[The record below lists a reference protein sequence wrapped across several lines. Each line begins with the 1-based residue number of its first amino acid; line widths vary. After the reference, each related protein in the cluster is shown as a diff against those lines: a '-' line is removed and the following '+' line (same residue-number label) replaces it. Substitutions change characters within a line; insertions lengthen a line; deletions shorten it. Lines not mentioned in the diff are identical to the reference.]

1 MGEQRDWGGRN
12 CKRNSM
18 QICFGNEQNSLK
30 LRGFPEIGK
39 AEKSHQ
45 MTQILTGVEGVIQE
59 NTLNTGKDFG
69 RFLHYFISFEFIF
82 K

>member
-45 MTQILTGVEGVIQE
+45 ITQILTGVEAVCQ
-59 NTLNTGKDFG
+59 
-69 RFLHYFISFEFIF
+69 
-82 K
+82 